1 MVYYLHYIKFIMI
14 TESDIEAFFAETVLG
29 IIKNP
34 VHNTNVNTFCS
45 EYHIDRNKLTSK
57 QVFSMNNR
65 TLFRLMMG
73 IAQLA
78 SLKEYL
84 IMCYRFAKLTYH
96 VANREDGSPEAILR
110 AHAGSPIKR
119 KRQRKQNKS

>member
-1 MVYYLHYIKFIMI
+1 MI

-34 VHNTNVNTFCS
+34 VHKTNVNTFCS

-84 IMCYRFAKLTYH
+84 IMCYRFAKLTYQ

-119 KRQRKQNKS
+119 KRQRKHNKS

>member
-1 MVYYLHYIKFIMI
+1 MI
-14 TESDIEAFFAETVLG
+14 TERDIEVFFAETVLG

-34 VHNTNVNTFCS
+34 VHKTNVNTFCS

-65 TLFRLMMG
+65 TLFRLMLG

-84 IMCYRFAKLTYH
+84 IMCY
-96 VANREDGSPEAILR
+96 G
-110 AHAGSPIKR
+110 
-119 KRQRKQNKS
+119 

>member
-1 MVYYLHYIKFIMI
+1 MI
-14 TESDIEAFFAETVLG
+14 TESDIEAFFAEIVLG

-34 VHNTNVNTFCS
+34 VHKTNVNTFCS

-65 TLFRLMMG
+65 TLFRLMLG

-96 VANREDGSPEAILR
+96 VANREDGSPESIIR
-110 AHAGSPIKR
+110 AHAGSPVTRKV
-119 KRQRKQNKS
+119 KRQNQQS

>member
-1 MVYYLHYIKFIMI
+1 MI
-14 TESDIEAFFAETVLG
+14 TERDIEVFFAETVLG

-34 VHNTNVNTFCS
+34 VHKTNVNTFCS
-45 EYHIDRNKLTSK
+45 
-57 QVFSMNNR
+57 
-65 TLFRLMMG
+65 LFRLMLG

-96 VANREDGSPEAILR
+96 VANREDGSPEAIIR
-110 AHAGSPIKR
+110 AHAGSPITRKV
-119 KRQRKQNKS
+119 KRQNQQS

>member
-1 MVYYLHYIKFIMI
+1 MI
-14 TESDIEAFFAETVLG
+14 TEANIEALFAEIVLG

-34 VHNTNVNTFCS
+34 VHKTNVNTFCS

-65 TLFRLMMG
+65 TLFRLMLG

-96 VANREDGSPEAILR
+96 VANREDGSPEAIIR

-119 KRQRKQNKS
+119 KVKRQNQQS

>member
-1 MVYYLHYIKFIMI
+1 MI
-14 TESDIEAFFAETVLG
+14 TERDIEVFFAETVLG

-34 VHNTNVNTFCS
+34 VHKTNVNTFCN

-65 TLFRLMMG
+65 TLFRLMLG

-96 VANREDGSPEAILR
+96 VANREDGSPEAIIR

-119 KRQRKQNKS
+119 KHQRQNQQS

>member
-1 MVYYLHYIKFIMI
+1 MI
-14 TESDIEAFFAETVLG
+14 TEANIEAFFAEIVLG

-34 VHNTNVNTFCS
+34 VHKTNVNTFCS

-65 TLFRLMMG
+65 TLFRLMLG

-96 VANREDGSPEAILR
+96 VANREDGSPEAIIR

-119 KRQRKQNKS
+119 KHQRQNQQS

>member
-1 MVYYLHYIKFIMI
+1 MI
-14 TESDIEAFFAETVLG
+14 TEKDIEAFFAETVLG

-34 VHNTNVNTFCS
+34 VHQTSVITFCR

-57 QVFSMNNR
+57 QVFSMSNR

-78 SLKEYL
+78 SLREYL
-84 IMCYRFAKLTYH
+84 IMCYRFAKLTYR
-96 VANREDGSPEAILR
+96 VANREDGSPEAIIQ
-110 AHAGSPIKR
+110 AHAGSPINRKR
-119 KRQRKQNKS
+119 KQKRKQQKS

>member
-1 MVYYLHYIKFIMI
+1 MI
-14 TESDIEAFFAETVLG
+14 TEANIEAFFAEIVLG

-34 VHNTNVNTFCS
+34 VHKTNVNTFCN

-73 IAQLA
+73 IAQFA
-78 SLKEYL
+78 TLKEY
-84 IMCYRFAKLTYH
+84 IYMCFCFAIFTYL
-96 VANREDGSPEAILR
+96 VANREDGSPESIIH

-119 KRQRKQNKS
+119 KHQRKHSKS

>member
-1 MVYYLHYIKFIMI
+1 MI
-14 TESDIEAFFAETVLG
+14 TESDIEALFAETVLG
-29 IIKNP
+29 IIRNP
-34 VHNTNVNTFCS
+34 DHNTNVNTFCS

-96 VANREDGSPEAILR
+96 VANREDGSPEAIIR

-119 KRQRKQNKS
+119 KHQRKQNKS

>member
-1 MVYYLHYIKFIMI
+1 MI
-14 TESDIEAFFAETVLG
+14 TEADIEAFFAETVLG

-34 VHNTNVNTFCS
+34 VHKTNVNTFCS

-78 SLKEYL
+78 TFKEYL
-84 IMCYRFAKLTYH
+84 YMCLCFALLTYH
-96 VANREDGSPEAILR
+96 VANREDGSPESIIR
-110 AHAGSPIKR
+110 AHAGSPITRKV
-119 KRQRKQNKS
+119 KRQTQQS

>member
-1 MVYYLHYIKFIMI
+1 MI
-14 TESDIEAFFAETVLG
+14 TERDIEVFFAEIVLG

-34 VHNTNVNTFCS
+34 VHKTNVNTFCS

-65 TLFRLMMG
+65 TLFRLMLG

-96 VANREDGSPEAILR
+96 VANREDGSPEAIIR
-110 AHAGSPIKR
+110 AHAGSPITRKV
-119 KRQRKQNKS
+119 KRQNQQS

>member
-1 MVYYLHYIKFIMI
+1 MI
-14 TESDIEAFFAETVLG
+14 TESDIEALFAETVLG

-34 VHNTNVNTFCS
+34 VHKTNVNTFCN

-65 TLFRLMMG
+65 TLFRLMLG

-96 VANREDGSPEAILR
+96 VANREDGSPEAIIR
-110 AHAGSPIKR
+110 AHAGSPITRKV
-119 KRQRKQNKS
+119 KRQNQQS

>member
-1 MVYYLHYIKFIMI
+1 MI
-14 TESDIEAFFAETVLG
+14 TEANIQALIPEIKLS
-29 IIKNP
+29 IIKKP
-34 VHNTNVNTFCS
+34 VKNTNINTFCS

-65 TLFRLMMG
+65 TLFRLMLG
-73 IAQLA
+73 IAQFA

-96 VANREDGSPEAILR
+96 VANREDGSPEAIIR
-110 AHAGSPIKR
+110 AHAGSPITR
-119 KRQRKQNKS
+119 KHQRKHSKS

>member
-1 MVYYLHYIKFIMI
+1 MI
-14 TESDIEAFFAETVLG
+14 TESDIEALLAETVLG
-29 IIKNP
+29 IIRNP
-34 VHNTNVNTFCS
+34 DHNTNVNRFCS

-65 TLFRLMMG
+65 TLFRLMLG

-96 VANREDGSPEAILR
+96 VANREDGSPEAIIR

-119 KRQRKQNKS
+119 KHQRKQNKS